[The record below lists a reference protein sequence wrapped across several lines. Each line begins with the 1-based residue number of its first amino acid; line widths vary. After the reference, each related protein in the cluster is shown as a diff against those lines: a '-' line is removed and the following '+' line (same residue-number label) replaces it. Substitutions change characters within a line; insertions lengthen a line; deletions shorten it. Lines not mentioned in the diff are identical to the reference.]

1 MRKIFR
7 NNGLSITMFGLCFL
21 FIIGQSIV
29 GFKEANSDREDH
41 HRPQI
46 TFPAYLGSGHFA
58 EAIFENWE
66 SEFLQ
71 MGAYVMLTAF
81 LFQKGSSESK
91 DPNNPQSEADKTK
104 EYEAARKHP
113 LAPRPVHKGGLSLKI
128 YEHSLSL
135 SLFTLFAL
143 SFIGHGFGGA
153 KEYNEEQKEH
163 GHAPVSTLQFM
174 GSSQFW
180 FQSLQNWQ
188 SEFLA
193 VGALSVLSIWF
204 REKDSPESKPV
215 TARDDE
221 TGAS

>member
-1 MRKIFR
+1 MRKVFR

-21 FIIGQSIV
+21 FIIGQSIA
-29 GFKEANSDREDH
+29 GFKEANSDKQDH
-41 HRPQI
+41 HQQPI
-46 TFPAYLGSGHFA
+46 TYLSYLGSGHFA

-91 DPNNPQSEADKTK
+91 DPDAPKGEEEKAK
-104 EYEAARKHP
+104 ELKQAKDDP
-113 LAPRPVHKGGLSLKI
+113 LAPRPVRRGGLPLKL

-135 SLFTLFAL
+135 TLFGLFAL
-143 SFIGHGFGGA
+143 SFIGHGIGGA
-153 KEYNEEQKEH
+153 KEYNEEQIEH
-163 GHAPVSTLQFM
+163 GHEPVTTLQFM
-174 GSSQFW
+174 GSSAFW

-204 REKDSPESKPV
+204 REKDSPESKAV

-221 TGAS
+221 TGSS